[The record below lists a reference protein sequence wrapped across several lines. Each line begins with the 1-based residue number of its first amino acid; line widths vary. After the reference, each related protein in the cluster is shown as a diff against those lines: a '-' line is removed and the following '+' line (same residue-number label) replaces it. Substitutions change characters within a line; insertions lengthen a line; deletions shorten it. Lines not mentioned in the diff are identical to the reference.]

1 MVLIP
6 LRRRGYERVRRDVQ
20 VKVRGLNL
28 GSSASAEAGLILI
41 RVTAD
46 TRRSAT
52 SIAASVFS
60 LTVTCTMPA
69 AGSG

>member
-20 VKVRGLNL
+20 VKVRGLDL
-28 GSSASAEAGLILI
+28 GSRFSPASAEAGLILI

-46 TRRSAT
+46 TSEAPRRLLRQCSA
-52 SIAASVFS
+52 
-60 LTVTCTMPA
+60 
-69 AGSG
+69 